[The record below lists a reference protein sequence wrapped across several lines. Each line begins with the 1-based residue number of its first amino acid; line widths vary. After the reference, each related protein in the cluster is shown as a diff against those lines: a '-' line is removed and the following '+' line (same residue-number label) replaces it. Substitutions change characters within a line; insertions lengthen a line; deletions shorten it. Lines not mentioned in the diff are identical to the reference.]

1 MQLIEDEIG
10 LRVTA
15 KLPNTTR
22 GRDIAELLRT
32 KVIDSMSF
40 GFNVIKDSWSRDGQ
54 TRTLE
59 SVRLFE
65 TSIVSFPAYPS
76 TTATVRSAQPTI
88 NPDEL
93 ADALLR
99 LESGEELDDKSATLI
114 TDVVNKLKAQ
124 PEVEEVIENGLDLLD
139 LKQKQFD
146 LLLKRI

>member
-1 MQLIEDEIG
+1 MQLVEDERG
-10 LRVTA
+10 LKVTA
-15 KLPNTTR
+15 QLPNTTR

-32 KVIDSMSF
+32 NVIDSMSF

-65 TSIVSFPAYPS
+65 VSVVSFPAYS
-76 TTATVRSAQPTI
+76 QTQAQVRSAQPTI

-93 ADALLR
+93 ADALLI
-99 LESGEELDDKSATLI
+99 LESGEELDSKSAELI

-124 PEVEEVIENGLDLLD
+124 PEVEEVIDNGLDLLD

>member
-1 MQLIEDEIG
+1 MQLVEDERG
-10 LRVTA
+10 LKVTA
-15 KLPNTTR
+15 QLPNTTR

-40 GFNVIKDSWSRDGQ
+40 GFNVIRDTWSSDGK

-65 TSIVSFPAYPS
+65 ASIVSFPAYS
-76 TTATVRSAQPTI
+76 QTTATVRSAPTI

-99 LESGEELDDKSATLI
+99 LESGEELDSKSAELI

-124 PEVEEVIENGLDLLD
+124 PEVEEVIDNGLDLLD